1 MGLAGLIAI
10 GFIVCWHNRR
20 QKELRRCEMAEHEQ
34 KSNNENEENLRRYRN
49 PLFETDKGGG
59 TGKQASTEMIEIDL
73 EKYEKSPARRI
84 ILHNENDNNDY
95 NDSKQNTPM
104 KMTKK
109 KDINIEISRT
119 LMDRDRDRD
128 LVV

>member
-1 MGLAGLIAI
+1 MGLLGLIAI
-10 GFIVCWHNRR
+10 GFLICWHNRR
-20 QKELRRCEMAEHEQ
+20 QKQLRRCEMAAQEQ

-59 TGKQASTEMIEIDL
+59 TGKRPSAEMIDL

-109 KDINIEISRT
+109 KDCNIEISRT
-119 LMDRDRDRD
+119 LMDRERD